1 MGLRRTVHEWGPAEK
16 LTDKWLEE
24 HKPHGLLPSYRR
36 TIFDGRKGKVYEEH
50 RCYQCRAVARKF
62 IENAPDAK
70 TLPPPPKKKKF
81 EKGSVIRQ
89 IMDLPTSTLQQ
100 NETLE
105 MD

>member
-50 RCYQCRAVARKF
+50 RC
-62 IENAPDAK
+62 
-70 TLPPPPKKKKF
+70 
-81 EKGSVIRQ
+81 
-89 IMDLPTSTLQQ
+89 
-100 NETLE
+100 
-105 MD
+105 